1 MYLPSYSLYSLVN
14 LREGRSQP
22 IVLKIDK
29 NIEPTTAIGNL
40 HCFLK
45 KNNLTYYYFHQ
56 LLNFFNL
63 KNKEEFYNKLES
75 CYLDDSKPLGYDG
88 KSTTVILSKIL
99 EISSYKNFKVVD
111 LTQNEISDNDFFLL
125 KVNGEFKSHNEDTL
139 IHKRDIEKLVN
150 NTIISKFNIHYM
162 KKNNNYYSYI
172 QIQDMIFRN
181 NNINDLTSKV
191 ISEITNSGKSTIKS
205 YDNFELN
212 FELLKLTK
220 ESVLQLSKP
229 KEDK

>member
-1 MYLPSYSLYSLVN
+1 M
-14 LREGRSQP
+14 REMSQAQHG
-22 IVLKIDK
+22 K
-29 NIEPTTAIGNL
+29 
-40 HCFLK
+40 
-45 KNNLTYYYFHQ
+45 YF
-56 LLNFFNL
+56 
-63 KNKEEFYNKLES
+63 
-75 CYLDDSKPLGYDG
+75 
-88 KSTTVILSKIL
+88 LSKIL

-229 KEDK
+229 KRR